1 MEKAQLTTANAE
13 LSQRNREL
21 EAQLAA
27 EIAANRD
34 LSARPQ
40 QVREC

>member
-1 MEKAQLTTANAE
+1 MERAQLTTVNAE
-13 LSQRNREL
+13 LLQRNREL

-27 EIAANRD
+27 ESAENRD
-34 LSARPQ
+34 LRARPQ